1 MQGSFTVFLDR
12 YSWTR
17 SVFSYFIFQMSFYI
31 FLDFQIFFY
40 FQDENGEKAYKCQL
54 CPMIFKSYPKITE
67 HIAEDHQ
74 GKREYSCRFCKK
86 IFTRSD
92 GKLRHERFSCLKGS
106 ILKGKP
112 KVFFLASCSQL
123 KYILESRPSISMFI
137 PRTFLQQLFQILLWL
152 IFLRM
157 RLNWHFS
164 EHLSYF
170 ENIIGLLRI

>member
-1 MQGSFTVFLDR
+1 MIVSLRLVCLWGFLEVSLIVTTFEVHLV
-12 YSWTR
+12 Y
-17 SVFSYFIFQMSFYI
+17 
-31 FLDFQIFFY
+31 FQILLDKKCLFQFHFLICHISNFLPNIC

-92 GKLRHERFSCLKGS
+92 SKLNHERFSCLKGS

-112 KVFFLASCSQL
+112 KVIFF
-123 KYILESRPSISMFI
+123 
-137 PRTFLQQLFQILLWL
+137 
-152 IFLRM
+152 
-157 RLNWHFS
+157 
-164 EHLSYF
+164 
-170 ENIIGLLRI
+170 